1 VGNRS
6 FGTISTGLVGRLVA
20 MLPPLYLAYL
30 LWEQVRGDW
39 PVLANPMPD
48 IDTALA
54 LVASAYLVL
63 LISTYW
69 RKPPFIVQRR
79 DALAVGVTM
88 VAIDAFSL
96 IEHQPI
102 TQLDACGP
110 AATLMLV
117 GTILAAW
124 SVRSLGGAFSLLP
137 QARNVVASGP
147 YTYLRHP
154 MYAGG
159 LLITL
164 GELWLRWSPLSALLC
179 AAAIGAQLARLHLE
193 ERLLESE
200 FPVYRAYRTRTSA
213 LIPGVY

>member
-1 VGNRS
+1 VP
-6 FGTISTGLVGRLVA
+6 T
-20 MLPPLYLAYL
+20 LPPLYLAYL
-30 LWEQVRGDW
+30 LWQQVREDW
-39 PVLANPMPD
+39 PALVSPMPD

-54 LVASAYLVL
+54 LVASGYLVL

-69 RKPPFIVQRR
+69 RKPPFIAQRR
-79 DALAVGVTM
+79 DALAVGVTI

-96 IEHQPI
+96 IEHQPM
-102 TQLDACGP
+102 TQPDAWVP
-110 AATLMLV
+110 AAMLMLL
-117 GTILAAW
+117 GTVLAAW
-124 SVRSLGGAFSLLP
+124 SVHSLGGAFSLLP
-137 QARNVVASGP
+137 QARNVIASGP

-179 AAAIGAQLARLHLE
+179 AAAIVAQLARLYLE
-193 ERLLESE
+193 ERLLESQ